1 MKTFSRLLYLA
12 VKIYLLNTIMRGRWL
27 IATFAIILSLLCIR
41 QLSYTWYATK
51 VEHEA
56 ARLATTPEDEPRVLD
71 SLAQHPLDLGIIK
84 YDYAHA
90 KNNEINLGLDL
101 KGGIN
106 VVLQVSERDLI
117 ENLSAKS
124 QNPMLGTALDATDKA
139 QKTNGNVPYV
149 ELFFQEFDKIKGG
162 TKYAAADLF
171 GNKNNADKIP
181 YNASDDQVKEVIR
194 KDIEAKVATAY
205 DVISSRINQFGV
217 VEPVIQRLGD
227 KGDGR
232 ILVELPGVSDTDRVK
247 KLLQSTAKLEFWQVV
262 RQDPTVMSY
271 FSGVNTE
278 KYKVTNKDGQV
289 IKSLA
294 EVMQPVGSNAS
305 FVVDVKDTAVV
316 NRVLQDKGFVAALP
330 SNIRGYKYSWAN
342 KPMDLG
348 KAEAKGSPKLLEFYA
363 LKGKNGAQE
372 PLITGDKVVSASA
385 ERNAGSLT
393 NEPVVSMQMSPVGA
407 QEWARITDELKPSG
421 TDRNGQGVAIVLDN
435 MVYSAPN
442 IKNQITG
449 GSSQIS
455 GNFTLEEAKDLANIL
470 QAGSLPASSK
480 IVSAEIVGPSLG
492 QEAINSSLIAFGCA
506 FALVL
511 VWMVFYYSRAGLY
524 ANVAL
529 IINLLFLLGFLVS
542 LKATLSLPGIAGIIL
557 TLVTGMDANI
567 LIYERVKEELRKGK
581 SLRQAVDFAYSWK
594 GAFSAIIDANSTSFI
609 TALILFVFG
618 KGPVVGFATTFMIGI
633 FTSTFTAIFITR
645 YFVEGRLAKGK
656 SVPFYTSFTAHW
668 LQNIKVDLLK
678 SRKVTYTIS
687 IILTIAA
694 LASIFTKGFDM
705 GIEFKGGRT
714 YTVRFDKNVDPQ
726 QISESLGD
734 VFILDGEKIIPQ
746 VKTYGGENQI
756 KITTAY
762 KADEDGSNVDD
773 EIKDKL
779 YLGLK
784 PYLPANLS
792 EKDFSEDNAKIGLMS
807 SAKVGPTIADDTT
820 RASFIAVTLALVA
833 IFFYLIVMFKRWQFS
848 LSTIIALAHD
858 VIIVLGVF
866 SFFKGMLPF
875 NMEIDQA
882 FIAAILTVIGYSMN
896 DSIIILDR
904 IRENLTVEKNHKLYD
919 IINISTS
926 ETLSRT
932 INTSLSTFLIVLIIF
947 SFGGESIKGF
957 MFAKLIGIV
966 IGTFSSIFVAS
977 PLLYDFTPKGKM
989 NK

>member
-1 MKTFSRLLYLA
+1 
-12 VKIYLLNTIMRGRWL
+12 MRGRWL
-27 IATFAIILSLLCIR
+27 IAAFAIILSLLCIR
-41 QLSYTWYATK
+41 QLSYTWYTTK

-56 ARLATTPEDEPRVLD
+56 ARLASKPEDEPRILD

-84 YDYAHA
+84 YDYGYA

-106 VVLQVSERDLI
+106 VILQVSERDLI
-117 ENLSAKS
+117 VNLSAKT
-124 QNPMLGTALDATDKA
+124 QNPMLAAALDATDKA

-162 TKYAAADLF
+162 TKYAAPDLF
-171 GNKNNADKIP
+171 GNKNNADKIA
-181 YNASDDQVKEVIR
+181 YNATDDQVKEVIR

-262 RQDPTVMSY
+262 RQDPTVLQY
-271 FSGVNTE
+271 FSSVNTE
-278 KYKVTNKDGQV
+278 KYNVKSEKGQT
-289 IKSLA
+289 IKTLA
-294 EVMQPVGSNAS
+294 EVMQPAGSNAS
-305 FVVDVKDTAVV
+305 FVVNVKDTAVV
-316 NRVLQDKGFVAALP
+316 NRVLQDKGFIPGLP
-330 SNIRGYKYSWAN
+330 ANIRGYKYSWAN

-348 KAEAKGSPKLLEFYA
+348 KQANDKSAPKLLEFYV
-363 LKGKNGAQE
+363 LKGKNGTQE
-372 PLITGDKVVSASA
+372 PLIEGDKVVSASA
-385 ERNAGSLT
+385 ERNAGSIT
-393 NEPVVSMQMSPVGA
+393 NEPVVSMQMNPAGA
-407 QEWARITDELKPSG
+407 QEWARITDELKPSAV
-421 TDRNGQGVAIVLDN
+421 DRNGQGVAIVLDN

-449 GSSQIS
+449 GNSQIS

-480 IVSAEIVGPSLG
+480 IVSAEVVGPSLG

-511 VWMVFYYSRAGLY
+511 IWMLFYYSRAGIY
-524 ANVAL
+524 ANIAL
-529 IINLLFLLGFLVS
+529 IVNLLFLLGFLVS

-656 SVPFYTSFTAHW
+656 TVPFYTSFTAHW

-678 SRKVTYTIS
+678 TRKISYAIS
-687 IILTIAA
+687 IVLTVIA
-694 LASIFTKGFDM
+694 LISIFTKGFDM
-705 GIEFKGGRT
+705 GIEFQGGRT
-714 YTVRFDKNVDPQ
+714 YTVRFDKHVDPQ
-726 QISESLGD
+726 KIADDLGD
-734 VFILDGEKIIPQ
+734 VFILDGEKMIPQ
-746 VKTYGGENQI
+746 VKTYGGQNQV

-762 KADEDGSNVDD
+762 KADEDGTNVDD
-773 EIKDKL
+773 EIRDKL
-779 YLGLK
+779 YAGLK
-784 PYLPANLS
+784 SYLPANMS
-792 EKDFSEDNAKIGLMS
+792 ENDFSEDNATIGLMS

-820 RASFIAVTLALVA
+820 RASYIAVSLALVA
-833 IFFYLIVMFKRWQFS
+833 IFFYLIIMFKRWQFS

-866 SFFKGMLPF
+866 SLLKGIMPF

-947 SFGGESIKGF
+947 AFGGESIKGF

-977 PLLYDFTPKGKM
+977 PLLYDFTKKGQM

>member
-1 MKTFSRLLYLA
+1 
-12 VKIYLLNTIMRGRWL
+12 MRGRWL

-41 QLSYTWYATK
+41 QLSYTWYTTK

-56 ARLATTPEDEPRVLD
+56 ARLASKPEDEPRILD

-84 YDYAHA
+84 YDYAYA

-106 VVLQVSERDLI
+106 VILQVSERDLI
-117 ENLSAKS
+117 ENLSAKT
-124 QNPMLGTALDATDKA
+124 QNPMLSTALDATDKA
-139 QKTNGNVPYV
+139 QKSNGNVPYV
-149 ELFFQEFDKIKGG
+149 ELFFQEFDKVKGG
-162 TKYAAADLF
+162 TKYASPDLF
-171 GNKNNADKIP
+171 GNRDNADKIKF
-181 YNASDDQVKEVIR
+181 NFTDDQVKEVIR

-205 DVISSRINQFGV
+205 NVISSRINQFGV
-217 VEPVIQRLGD
+217 VEPVIQRLGE

-262 RQDPTVMSY
+262 RQDPTVLQY
-271 FSGVNTE
+271 FSSINTE
-278 KYKVTNKDGQV
+278 KYNVKNEKGQV

-294 EVMQPVGSNAS
+294 EVMQGLGSNAS
-305 FVVDVKDTAVV
+305 FAVDVKDTAVV
-316 NRVLQDKGFVAALP
+316 NRVLQDKSFVPSLP
-330 SNIRGYKYSWAN
+330 ANIRGYKYSWAN
-342 KPMDLG
+342 KVANYGNAP
-348 KAEAKGSPKLLEFYA
+348 AAKDAPKLLEFYV
-363 LKGKNGAQE
+363 LKGKNGTQE

-385 ERNAGSLT
+385 ERNAGSIT
-393 NEPVVSMQMSPVGA
+393 NEPVVSMQMNQVGA
-407 QEWARITDELKPSG
+407 QEWARITDELKPSAA
-421 TDRNGQGVAIVLDN
+421 DRNGQGVAIVLDN
-435 MVYSAPN
+435 MVYSAPS

-449 GSSQIS
+449 GNSQIS
-455 GNFTLEEAKDLANIL
+455 GNFTLEEAKDLGNIL

-480 IVSAEIVGPSLG
+480 IVSAEVVGPSLG

-511 VWMVFYYSRAGLY
+511 VWMLFYYSRAGLY

-581 SLRQAVDFAYSWK
+581 SLRNAVDFAYSWK

-609 TALILFVFG
+609 TALILFFFG

-678 SRKVTYTIS
+678 TRKVNYAIS
-687 IILTIAA
+687 IVLTIIA
-694 LASIFTKGFDM
+694 LVSIFTKGFDM
-705 GIEFKGGRT
+705 GIEFQGGRT
-714 YTVRFDKNVDPQ
+714 YTVRFDKHVDPQ
-726 QISESLGD
+726 EISESLGD
-734 VFILDGEKIIPQ
+734 VFVYEGEKLVPQ
-746 VKTYGGENQI
+746 VKTYGGQNQV

-762 KADEDGSNVDD
+762 KADEDGTNVDD
-773 EIKDKL
+773 EIKTKL
-779 YLGLK
+779 YTGLK
-784 PYLPANLS
+784 SYLPANIT
-792 EKDFSEDNAKIGLMS
+792 EKHFSEDNASIGLMS

-820 RASFIAVTLALVA
+820 RASFIAVSLALVA

-866 SFFKGMLPF
+866 SLFKGVLPF

-904 IRENLTVEKNHKLYD
+904 IRENLTIEKHHKLYD

-947 SFGGESIKGF
+947 AFGGESIKGF
-957 MFAKLIGIV
+957 MFAKLVGIV

-977 PLLYDFTPKGKM
+977 PLLYDFTRKGQM

>member
-1 MKTFSRLLYLA
+1 
-12 VKIYLLNTIMRGRWL
+12 MRGRWL
-27 IATFAIILSLLCIR
+27 IAAFAIILSLLCIR
-41 QLSYTWYATK
+41 QLSYTWYTTK

-56 ARLATTPEDEPRVLD
+56 AHLASKPEDEPRILD

-84 YDYAHA
+84 YDYTYA

-106 VVLQVSERDLI
+106 VILQVSERDLL

-124 QNPMLGTALDATDKA
+124 QNPMLAEALDATDKA

-171 GNKNNADKIP
+171 GNKNNADKIA

-194 KDIEAKVATAY
+194 RDIEAKVATAY

-262 RQDPTVMSY
+262 RQDPTVLQY
-271 FSGVNTE
+271 FSSVNTE
-278 KYKVTNKDGQV
+278 KYNVKNDKGQP
-289 IKSLA
+289 IKTLA
-294 EVMQPVGSNAS
+294 EVMQPAGSNAS

-316 NRVLQDKGFVAALP
+316 NRVMQDKGFVSGLP
-330 SNIRGYKYSWAN
+330 ANIRGYKYSWAN

-348 KAEAKGSPKLLEFYA
+348 KQANDKSAPKLLEFYV
-363 LKGKNGAQE
+363 LKGKNGSQE

-393 NEPVVSMQMSPVGA
+393 NEPVVSMQMNPAGA
-407 QEWARITDELKPSG
+407 QEWARITDELKPSAV
-421 TDRNGQGVAIVLDN
+421 DRNGQGVAIVLDN

-449 GSSQIS
+449 GNSQIS

-480 IVSAEIVGPSLG
+480 IVSAEVVGPSLG

-511 VWMVFYYSRAGLY
+511 IWMLFYYSRAGIY
-524 ANVAL
+524 ANIAL

-609 TALILFVFG
+609 TALILFFFG

-656 SVPFYTSFTAHW
+656 TVPFYTSFTAHW

-678 SRKVTYTIS
+678 TRKISYAIS
-687 IILTIAA
+687 IVLTVVA
-694 LASIFTKGFDM
+694 LISIFTKGFDM
-705 GIEFKGGRT
+705 GIEFQGGRT
-714 YTVRFDKNVDPQ
+714 YTVRFDKHVDPQ

-734 VFILDGEKIIPQ
+734 VFVLEGEKMIPQ
-746 VKTYGGENQI
+746 VKTYGGQNQV

-762 KADEDGSNVDD
+762 KADEDGTNVDD

-779 YLGLK
+779 YTGLK
-784 PYLPANLS
+784 SYLPANMS
-792 EKDFSEDNAKIGLMS
+792 EKDFSEDNASIGLMS

-820 RASFIAVTLALVA
+820 RASYIAVSLALVA
-833 IFFYLIVMFKRWQFS
+833 IFFYLIIMFKRWQFS

-866 SFFKGMLPF
+866 SLLKGIMPF

-904 IRENLTVEKNHKLYD
+904 IRENLTVEKKHNLYD

-947 SFGGESIKGF
+947 AFGGESIKGF

-977 PLLYDFTPKGKM
+977 PLLYDFTKKGQM

>member
-1 MKTFSRLLYLA
+1 
-12 VKIYLLNTIMRGRWL
+12 MRGRWL
-27 IATFAIILSLLCIR
+27 IAAFAIILSLLCIR
-41 QLSYTWYATK
+41 QLSYTWYTTK

-56 ARLATTPEDEPRVLD
+56 ARLASKPEDEPRILD

-84 YDYAHA
+84 YDYTYA

-106 VVLQVSERDLI
+106 VILQVSERDLI

-124 QNPMLGTALDATDKA
+124 QNPMLAAALDATDKA

-162 TKYAAADLF
+162 TKYAAPDLF
-171 GNKNNADKIP
+171 GNKNNADKIA

-262 RQDPTVMSY
+262 RQDPTVLQY
-271 FSGVNTE
+271 FSSVNTE
-278 KYKVTNKDGQV
+278 KYNVKNDKGQS

-294 EVMQPVGSNAS
+294 EVMQPAGSNAS

-316 NRVLQDKGFVAALP
+316 NRVMQDKGFVPGLP
-330 SNIRGYKYSWAN
+330 ANIRGYKYSWAN

-348 KAEAKGSPKLLEFYA
+348 KQANDKTAPKLLEFYV
-363 LKGKNGAQE
+363 LKGKNGSQE

-385 ERNAGSLT
+385 ERNAGSIT
-393 NEPVVSMQMSPVGA
+393 NEPVVSMQMNQVGA
-407 QEWARITDELKPSG
+407 QEWARITDELKPSAV
-421 TDRNGQGVAIVLDN
+421 DRNGQGVAIVLDN

-449 GSSQIS
+449 GNSQIS

-480 IVSAEIVGPSLG
+480 IVSAEVVGPSLG

-511 VWMVFYYSRAGLY
+511 IWMLFYYSRAGIY
-524 ANVAL
+524 ANIAL

-609 TALILFVFG
+609 TALILFFFG

-678 SRKVTYTIS
+678 TRKVSYVIS
-687 IILTIAA
+687 IILTVVA
-694 LASIFTKGFDM
+694 LISIFTKGFDM
-705 GIEFKGGRT
+705 GIEFQGGRT
-714 YTVRFDKNVDPQ
+714 YTVRFDKHVDPQ

-734 VFILDGEKIIPQ
+734 VFVLEGEKMMPQ
-746 VKTYGGENQI
+746 VKTYGGQNQV

-762 KADEDGSNVDD
+762 KADEDGTNVDD

-779 YLGLK
+779 YTGLK
-784 PYLPANLS
+784 SYLPASMS
-792 EKDFSEDNAKIGLMS
+792 EKDFSEDNASIGLMS

-820 RASFIAVTLALVA
+820 RASYIAVSLALVA

-866 SFFKGMLPF
+866 SLLKGIMPF

-904 IRENLTVEKNHKLYD
+904 IRENLTVEKKHNLYD

-947 SFGGESIKGF
+947 AFGGESIKGF

-977 PLLYDFTPKGKM
+977 PLLYDFTKKGQM

>member
-1 MKTFSRLLYLA
+1 
-12 VKIYLLNTIMRGRWL
+12 MRGRWL
-27 IATFAIILSLLCIR
+27 IAAFAIILSLLCIR

-56 ARLATTPEDEPRVLD
+56 ARLANKPEDEPRILD

-84 YDYAHA
+84 YDYTHA

-106 VVLQVSERDLI
+106 VILQVSERDLI

-124 QNPMLGTALDATDKA
+124 QNPMLGAALDATDKA
-139 QKTNGNVPYV
+139 QKSNGNVPYV

-162 TKYAAADLF
+162 TKYAAPDLF
-171 GNKNNADKIP
+171 GNRDNADKIKF
-181 YNASDDQVKEVIR
+181 NFNDDQVKEVIR

-262 RQDPTVMSY
+262 SQDPSVLQY
-271 FSGVNTE
+271 FSTVNTE
-278 KYKVTNKDGQV
+278 KYKVTNEKGQV

-294 EVMQPVGSNAS
+294 EVMQPSNSNAS
-305 FVVDVKDTAVV
+305 FIVDVKDTAVV
-316 NRVLQDKGFVAALP
+316 NRVMQDKGFVPGLP
-330 SNIRGYKYSWAN
+330 ANIRGYKYSWAN
-342 KPMDLG
+342 KPMDLSRITKD
-348 KAEAKGSPKLLEFYA
+348 KAAPKLLEFYV
-363 LKGKNGAQE
+363 LKGKNGSQE
-372 PLITGDKVVSASA
+372 PLITGEKVISASA
-385 ERNAGSLT
+385 ERNAGSIT
-393 NEPVVSMQMSPVGA
+393 NEPVVSMQMNQVGA
-407 QEWARITDELKPSG
+407 QEWARITDDLKPSA
-421 TDRNGQGVAIVLDN
+421 TNRNGQGVAIVLDN

-449 GSSQIS
+449 GNSQIS
-455 GNFTLEEAKDLANIL
+455 GNFTIDEAKDLANIL

-480 IVSAEIVGPSLG
+480 IVSAEVVGPSLG

-511 VWMVFYYSRAGLY
+511 IWMLFYYSRAGIY
-524 ANVAL
+524 ANIAL
-529 IINLLFLLGFLVS
+529 IVNLLFLLGFLVS

-594 GAFSAIIDANSTSFI
+594 GALSAIVDANSTSFI
-609 TALILFVFG
+609 TALILFFFG

-678 SRKVTYTIS
+678 TRKVSYAIS
-687 IILTIAA
+687 IVLTVVA
-694 LASIFTKGFDM
+694 LISIFTKGFDM
-705 GIEFKGGRT
+705 GIEFQGGRT

-726 QISESLGD
+726 KIADDLGG
-734 VFILDGEKIIPQ
+734 VFVLDGEKMIPQ
-746 VKTYGGENQI
+746 VKTYGGQNQV

-762 KADEDGSNVDD
+762 KADEDGTNVDD

-779 YLGLK
+779 YKGLK
-784 PYLPANLS
+784 SYLPAKMS
-792 EKDFSEDNAKIGLMS
+792 EKDFSEDNASIGLMS

-820 RASFIAVTLALVA
+820 RASYIAVSLALVA
-833 IFFYLIVMFKRWQFS
+833 IFFYLIIMFKRWQFS

-866 SFFKGMLPF
+866 SLLKGVMPF

-904 IRENLTVEKNHKLYD
+904 IRENLTVEKKHNLYD

-947 SFGGESIKGF
+947 AFGGESIKGF

-977 PLLYDFTPKGKM
+977 PLLYDFTRKGQM

>member
-1 MKTFSRLLYLA
+1 
-12 VKIYLLNTIMRGRWL
+12 MRGRWL
-27 IATFAIILSLLCIR
+27 IAAFAIILSLLCIR
-41 QLSYTWYATK
+41 QLSYTWYTTK

-56 ARLATTPEDEPRVLD
+56 ARLASKPEDEPRILD

-84 YDYAHA
+84 YDYTYA

-106 VVLQVSERDLI
+106 VILQVSERDLI

-124 QNPMLGTALDATDKA
+124 QNPMLAAALDATDKA

-162 TKYAAADLF
+162 TKYAAPDLF
-171 GNKNNADKIP
+171 GNKNNADKIA

-262 RQDPTVMSY
+262 RQDPTVLQY
-271 FSGVNTE
+271 FSSVNTE
-278 KYKVTNKDGQV
+278 KYNVKNDKGQP

-294 EVMQPVGSNAS
+294 EVMQPAGSNAS

-316 NRVLQDKGFVAALP
+316 NRVMQDKGFVPGLP
-330 SNIRGYKYSWAN
+330 ANIRGYKYSWAN

-348 KAEAKGSPKLLEFYA
+348 KQANDKTAPKLLEFYV
-363 LKGKNGAQE
+363 LKGKNGSQE

-385 ERNAGSLT
+385 ERNAGSIT
-393 NEPVVSMQMSPVGA
+393 NEPVVSMQMNQVGA
-407 QEWARITDELKPSG
+407 QEWARITDELKPSAV
-421 TDRNGQGVAIVLDN
+421 DRNGQGVAIVLDN

-449 GSSQIS
+449 GNSQIS

-480 IVSAEIVGPSLG
+480 IVSAEVVGPSLG

-511 VWMVFYYSRAGLY
+511 IWMLFYYSRAGIY
-524 ANVAL
+524 ANIAL

-609 TALILFVFG
+609 TALILFFFG

-678 SRKVTYTIS
+678 TRKVSYVIS
-687 IILTIAA
+687 IILTVVA
-694 LASIFTKGFDM
+694 LVSIFTKGFDM
-705 GIEFKGGRT
+705 GIEFQGGRT
-714 YTVRFDKNVDPQ
+714 YTVRFDKHVDPQ

-734 VFILDGEKIIPQ
+734 VFVLEGEKMIPQ
-746 VKTYGGENQI
+746 VKTYGGQNQV

-762 KADEDGSNVDD
+762 KADEDGTNVDD
-773 EIKDKL
+773 AIKDKL
-779 YLGLK
+779 YTGLK
-784 PYLPANLS
+784 SYLPASMS
-792 EKDFSEDNAKIGLMS
+792 EKDFSEDNASIGLMS

-820 RASFIAVTLALVA
+820 RASYIAVSLALVA

-866 SFFKGMLPF
+866 SLLKGIMPF

-904 IRENLTVEKNHKLYD
+904 IRENLTVEKKHNLYD

-947 SFGGESIKGF
+947 AFGGESIKGF

-977 PLLYDFTPKGKM
+977 PLLYDFTKKGQM

>member
-1 MKTFSRLLYLA
+1 
-12 VKIYLLNTIMRGRWL
+12 MRGRWL
-27 IATFAIILSLLCIR
+27 IAAFAIILSLLCIR
-41 QLSYTWYATK
+41 QLSYTWYTTK

-56 ARLATTPEDEPRVLD
+56 ARLASKPEDEPRILD

-84 YDYAHA
+84 YDYAYA

-106 VVLQVSERDLI
+106 VILQVSERDLI

-124 QNPMLGTALDATDKA
+124 QNPMLAAALDATDKA

-162 TKYAAADLF
+162 TKYAAPDLF
-171 GNKNNADKIP
+171 GNKNNADKIA

-262 RQDPTVMSY
+262 RQDPTVLQY
-271 FSGVNTE
+271 FSSVNTE
-278 KYKVTNKDGQV
+278 KYNVKNDKGQP

-294 EVMQPVGSNAS
+294 EVMQPAGSNAS

-316 NRVLQDKGFVAALP
+316 NRVMQDKGFVPGLP
-330 SNIRGYKYSWAN
+330 ANIRGYKYSWAN

-348 KAEAKGSPKLLEFYA
+348 KQANDKTAPKLLEFYV
-363 LKGKNGAQE
+363 LKGKNGSQE

-385 ERNAGSLT
+385 ERNAGSIT
-393 NEPVVSMQMSPVGA
+393 NEPVVSMQMNQVGA
-407 QEWARITDELKPSG
+407 QEWARITDELKPSAV
-421 TDRNGQGVAIVLDN
+421 DRNGQGVAIVLDN

-449 GSSQIS
+449 GNSQIS

-480 IVSAEIVGPSLG
+480 IVSAEVVGPSLG

-511 VWMVFYYSRAGLY
+511 IWMLFYYSRAGIY
-524 ANVAL
+524 ANIAL

-609 TALILFVFG
+609 TALILFFFG

-678 SRKVTYTIS
+678 TRKVSYVIS
-687 IILTIAA
+687 IILTVVA
-694 LASIFTKGFDM
+694 LVSIFTKGFDM
-705 GIEFKGGRT
+705 GIEFQGGRT
-714 YTVRFDKNVDPQ
+714 YTVRFDKHVDPQ

-734 VFILDGEKIIPQ
+734 VFVLEGEKMMPQ
-746 VKTYGGENQI
+746 VKTYGGQNQV

-762 KADEDGSNVDD
+762 KADEDGTNVDD

-779 YLGLK
+779 YTGLK
-784 PYLPANLS
+784 SYLPASMS
-792 EKDFSEDNAKIGLMS
+792 EKDFSEDNASIGLMS

-820 RASFIAVTLALVA
+820 RASYIAVSLALVA

-866 SFFKGMLPF
+866 SLLKGIMPF

-904 IRENLTVEKNHKLYD
+904 IRENLTVEKKHNLYD

-947 SFGGESIKGF
+947 AFGGESIKGF

-977 PLLYDFTPKGKM
+977 PLLYDFTRKGQM

>member
-1 MKTFSRLLYLA
+1 
-12 VKIYLLNTIMRGRWL
+12 MRGRWL
-27 IATFAIILSLLCIR
+27 IAAFAIILSLLCIR
-41 QLSYTWYATK
+41 QLSYTWYTTK

-56 ARLATTPEDEPRVLD
+56 ARLASKPEDEPRILD

-84 YDYAHA
+84 YDYTYA

-106 VVLQVSERDLI
+106 VILQVSERDLI

-124 QNPMLGTALDATDKA
+124 QNPMLAAALDATDKA

-162 TKYAAADLF
+162 TKYAAPDLF
-171 GNKNNADKIP
+171 GNKNNADKIA

-262 RQDPTVMSY
+262 RQDPTVLQY
-271 FSGVNTE
+271 FSSVNTE
-278 KYKVTNKDGQV
+278 KYNVKNDKGQP

-294 EVMQPVGSNAS
+294 EVMQPAGSNAS

-316 NRVLQDKGFVAALP
+316 NRVMQDKGFVPGLP
-330 SNIRGYKYSWAN
+330 ANIRGYKYSWAN

-348 KAEAKGSPKLLEFYA
+348 KQANDKTAPKLLEFYV
-363 LKGKNGAQE
+363 LKGKNGSQE

-385 ERNAGSLT
+385 ERNAGSIT
-393 NEPVVSMQMSPVGA
+393 NEPVVSMQMNQVGA
-407 QEWARITDELKPSG
+407 QEWARITDELKPSAV
-421 TDRNGQGVAIVLDN
+421 DRNGQGVAIVLDN

-449 GSSQIS
+449 GNSQIS

-480 IVSAEIVGPSLG
+480 IVSAEVVGPSLG

-511 VWMVFYYSRAGLY
+511 IWMLFYYSRAGIY
-524 ANVAL
+524 ANIAL

-609 TALILFVFG
+609 TALILFFFG

-678 SRKVTYTIS
+678 TRKVSYVIS
-687 IILTIAA
+687 IILTVVA
-694 LASIFTKGFDM
+694 LISIFTKGFDM
-705 GIEFKGGRT
+705 GIEFQGGRT
-714 YTVRFDKNVDPQ
+714 YTVRFDKHVDPQ

-734 VFILDGEKIIPQ
+734 VFVLEGEKMMPQ
-746 VKTYGGENQI
+746 VKTYGGQNQV

-762 KADEDGSNVDD
+762 KADEDGTNVDD

-779 YLGLK
+779 YTGLK
-784 PYLPANLS
+784 SYLPASMS
-792 EKDFSEDNAKIGLMS
+792 EKDFSEDNASIGLMS

-820 RASFIAVTLALVA
+820 RASYIAVSLALVA

-866 SFFKGMLPF
+866 SLLKGIMPF

-904 IRENLTVEKNHKLYD
+904 IRENLTVEKKHNLYD

-947 SFGGESIKGF
+947 AFGGESIKGF

-977 PLLYDFTPKGKM
+977 PLLYDFTKKGQM

>member
-1 MKTFSRLLYLA
+1 
-12 VKIYLLNTIMRGRWL
+12 MRGRWL

-41 QLSYTWYATK
+41 QLSYTWYTTK

-56 ARLATTPEDEPRVLD
+56 ARLASKPEDEPRILD
-71 SLAQHPLDLGIIK
+71 SIAQHPLDLGIIK
-84 YDYAHA
+84 YDYNYA

-106 VVLQVSERDLI
+106 VILQVSERDLI
-117 ENLSAKS
+117 ENLAANSK
-124 QNPMLGTALDATDKA
+124 NPMLITALDSTDKA

-171 GNKNNADKIP
+171 GNKNNADKIA
-181 YNASDDQVKEVIR
+181 YNASDDQVKAVIR

-247 KLLQSTAKLEFWQVV
+247 KLLQSTAKLEFLQVV

-271 FSGVNTE
+271 FAGVNTE
-278 KYKVTNKDGQV
+278 KYNVKNEKGQV
-289 IKSLA
+289 IKTLG
-294 EVMQPVGSNAS
+294 EVMQPIGSNAT

-316 NRVLQDKGFVAALP
+316 NRVLQDKTFIPNLP
-330 SNIRGYKYSWAN
+330 SNIRNYKYSWAN

-348 KAEAKGSPKLLEFYA
+348 KAAANAKDASKLLEFYV
-363 LKGKNGAQE
+363 LKGKNGTQE

-385 ERNAGSLT
+385 ERSAGSLT
-393 NEPVVSMQMSPVGA
+393 NEPVVSMQMNQVGA
-407 QEWARITDELKPSG
+407 QEWARITDELKPSA

-449 GSSQIS
+449 GNSQIS
-455 GNFTLEEAKDLANIL
+455 GSFNLEEAKDLANIL

-480 IVSAEIVGPSLG
+480 IVSAEVVGPSLG

-511 VWMVFYYSRAGLY
+511 IWMVFYYSRAGIY

-567 LIYERVKEELRKGK
+567 LIYERVKEEIRKGK
-581 SLRQAVDFAYSWK
+581 SLRNAVDFAYSWK

-609 TALILFVFG
+609 TALILFFFG

-633 FTSTFTAIFITR
+633 FTSTFTSIFITR

-668 LQNIKVDLLK
+668 LQNIHVDLLK
-678 SRKVTYTIS
+678 TRKISYIIS
-687 IILTIAA
+687 IVLTIAA
-694 LASIFTKGFDM
+694 LISIFTKGFDM
-705 GIEFKGGRT
+705 GIEFQGGRT
-714 YTVRFDKNVDPQ
+714 YTVRFDKNVDAQ
-726 QISESLGD
+726 EIAESLGD
-734 VFILDGEKIIPQ
+734 VFVYDGEKLIPQ
-746 VKTYGGENQI
+746 VKTYGGQNQV

-762 KADEDGSNVDD
+762 KADEDGTNVDD

-779 YLGLK
+779 YTGLK
-784 PYLPANLS
+784 PYLPAKMS
-792 EKDFSEDNAKIGLMS
+792 EKDFSEDNATIGLMS

-820 RASFIAVTLALVA
+820 RASYIAVSLALVA

-866 SFFKGMLPF
+866 SFFKGILPF

-904 IRENLTVEKNHKLYD
+904 IRENLTVEKNHNLYD

-947 SFGGESIKGF
+947 AFGGESIKGF
-957 MFAKLIGIV
+957 MFAKLVGII

-977 PLLYDFTPKGKM
+977 PLLYDFTKKGQM